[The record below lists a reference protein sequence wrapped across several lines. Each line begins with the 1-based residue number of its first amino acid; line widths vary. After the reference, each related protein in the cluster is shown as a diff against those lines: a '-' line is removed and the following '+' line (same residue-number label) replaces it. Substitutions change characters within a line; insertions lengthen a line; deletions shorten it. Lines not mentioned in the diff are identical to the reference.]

1 MFDWAKF
8 HKFWHGT
15 SHSSNILTLQSTGAP
30 LDAED
35 LVLVGFVHLLE
46 EDEGEDGVRAQPEV
60 VRGEALPQREETLVL
75 DNLAQNIPGS
85 PVLRFTYGHKILGL
99 WSLLRCVSM

>member
-1 MFDWAKF
+1 MQDQLQHF
-8 HKFWHGT
+8 
-15 SHSSNILTLQSTGAP
+15 SSQSAGAA

-35 LVLVGFVHLLE
+35 VELVRLVHLLE

-99 WSLLRCVSM
+99 Y